1 MQLAEATGARII
13 PVDSEH
19 SALHQLIDGEGAGTV
34 ERLVLTASGGPF
46 RGRTRAELAGVT
58 VEEALQHPTWA
69 MGGKI
74 TIDSATLMN
83 KGLELIEAHH
93 LFGTPYERIDV
104 VVHPQSI
111 VHSYVLLCDGAA
123 LAHLGHP
130 DMRVPIS
137 YALHHPERVD
147 VPVKPLD
154 LAAVG
159 ALTFEPVD
167 DGRVPVPAPGP
178 RRRGGRRHRA
188 VRAQRRQRDR
198 RPRLP
203 ARPPR
208 LPRHPRRDRGDAR
221 APAAA
226 AAARVRVALRGRPRG
241 PRARRRARQR
251 RPEPRV
257 SYFLA
262 FAGFAALIILHE
274 FGHFAAAKAVGM
286 RVERFSL
293 FFPPLLLKY
302 RRGETEYAVGAVPL
316 GGYVKITGM
325 NPNERIPPEIAHR
338 AYFAQPVWKRV
349 VVIAAGPFM
358 NFLIAFVIIWVLL
371 LSLGQVRNALEVN
384 FVDAGSPAAGQLR
397 AGDRILSIDGAPGD
411 TPGLTAAEIR
421 ERQTRL
427 RALVAKHTCAGTP
440 TQGCSARTPATVV
453 VTARRQAGH
462 AAHRAAA
469 TTPPPRRCCLGI
481 GYGQNVDI
489 AARPRR
495 RHRDVSNMWQ
505 VTEATVSGIV
515 KIFYNPQARKEVS
528 GVVGSFEVTRQTIDF
543 DDDPRAVHPR
553 ADLAVARGR
562 QPLPVPAARRR
573 AHLLGAGR
581 EDPGPPD
588 PVRGDGTG
596 ERRGLHAGR
605 DAVHHRP
612 DERHR
617 AIDGQ
622 RLQRALSPRAG

>member
-1 MQLAEATGARII
+1 M
-13 PVDSEH
+13 
-19 SALHQLIDGEGAGTV
+19 
-34 ERLVLTASGGPF
+34 
-46 RGRTRAELAGVT
+46 
-58 VEEALQHPTWA
+58 
-69 MGGKI
+69 
-74 TIDSATLMN
+74 
-83 KGLELIEAHH
+83 
-93 LFGTPYERIDV
+93 
-104 VVHPQSI
+104 
-111 VHSYVLLCDGAA
+111 
-123 LAHLGHP
+123 
-130 DMRVPIS
+130 
-137 YALHHPERVD
+137 
-147 VPVKPLD
+147 
-154 LAAVG
+154 
-159 ALTFEPVD
+159 
-167 DGRVPVPAPGP
+167 
-178 RRRGGRRHRA
+178 
-188 VRAQRRQRDR
+188 
-198 RPRLP
+198 
-203 ARPPR
+203 
-208 LPRHPRRDRGDAR
+208 
-221 APAAA
+221 
-226 AAARVRVALRGRPRG
+226 
-241 PRARRRARQR
+241 
-251 RPEPRV
+251 

-358 NFLIAFVIIWVLL
+358 NFLIAFAIIWVLL

-411 TPGLTAAEIR
+411 TPGLTAAQIR

-453 VTARRQAGH
+453 VLRDGKRHTLHIAPKYN
-462 AAHRAAA
+462 AAA
-469 TTPPPRRCCLGI
+469 KTMLLGI

-489 AARPRR
+489 APGHAAGIA
-495 RHRDVSNMWQ
+495 VSNMWQ

-543 DDDPRAVHPR
+543 DTTRALYIL
-553 ADLAVARGR
+553 ALISLSLAVVNLFPFLPLDGGHIFWAVAEKIRGR
-562 QPLPVPAARRR
+562 PIPFAVMER
-573 AHLLGAGR
+573 ASVVGFMLVAVLFIIGLTNDIGR
-581 EDPGPPD
+581 LTGNGFN
-588 PVRGDGTG
+588 VR
-596 ERRGLHAGR
+596 
-605 DAVHHRP
+605 
-612 DERHR
+612 
-617 AIDGQ
+617 
-622 RLQRALSPRAG
+622 